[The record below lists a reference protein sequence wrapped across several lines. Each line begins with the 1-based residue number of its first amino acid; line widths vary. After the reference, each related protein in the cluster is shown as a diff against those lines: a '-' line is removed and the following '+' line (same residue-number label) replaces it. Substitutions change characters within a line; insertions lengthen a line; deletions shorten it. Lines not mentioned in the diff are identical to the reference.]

1 MFLLQPLCQRRHNQ
15 KPRSGGPEAEQS
27 SPPAQD
33 CQVLRPELPM
43 PEAENVCISADPN
56 SSTSRCDIGSCQ
68 SSPFSTTVTAK
79 MRPTLARM
87 AGHDSVHMDPA
98 LVKYA
103 TWLSVAYVLAIPG
116 ALMYTA
122 YKIDG
127 KWDLRGK
134 RRGDI
139 ISEF

>member
-1 MFLLQPLCQRRHNQ
+1 MTPLHQRDG
-15 KPRSGGPEAEQS
+15 S
-27 SPPAQD
+27 
-33 CQVLRPELPM
+33 
-43 PEAENVCISADPN
+43 PN
-56 SSTSRCDIGSCQ
+56 STTSDATLEIV
-68 SSPFSTTVTAK
+68 SPLSSTTVTAK
-79 MRPTLARM
+79 MRPTPARM

-103 TWLSVAYVLAIPG
+103 NMYVKRHEYFRWTPRTAWLSVAYVLAIPG